1 MRHEKSRKSK
11 AKPLF
16 NHTNRE
22 ILDTS
27 LVISTEE
34 TAKRIANGDAY
45 VIRFKTQLVKPCI
58 CKISSVVT

>member
-45 VIRFKTQLVKPCI
+45 DPF
-58 CKISSVVT
+58 